1 MNQMKKKLFAFAL
14 VAVML
19 LSVVTVF
26 PAYAAQSKAE
36 QYLSTMTTEDK
47 ISQMI
52 MPAFRYS
59 TDADGNRTNVTE
71 ITDEIAATLE
81 KHSYS
86 GVILFGQNT
95 PTNEN
100 TTRLVDALQKA
111 NAAGGDRP
119 QLLITTDQEG
129 GNVTR
134 LGQGTMMPGN
144 MALGAIN
151 DLSVTK
157 EVASMMGAELSALG
171 INADFAPDV
180 DVNNN
185 PANPV
190 IGVRSFADDAQT
202 VAAHGSAFVEA
213 LNDAGVISTLKHFP
227 GHGDTDTDSHT
238 GLPCIN
244 KTYAELKQNE
254 LIPFRACINAGSQ
267 MIMTAHIEYPQ
278 IETTTYTSK
287 QTGKE
292 IYLPATL
299 SKTIITDILRGDMGY
314 DGVVIT
320 DAMEMDA
327 ISKHFDKYDAAKLAI
342 EAGVDILLMPVDTT
356 TAEGFAEMDT
366 YISTLAQMANDGE
379 ISMDKIDA
387 AVLRI
392 LKLKENNNLFT
403 AYDGSDIESRVE
415 YAINNVGTK
424 ESHDKEWEI
433 TKKAMTL
440 VKNDDNTLPLT
451 TTNQKTIVLVPYD
464 DETIPMNYAVRKLTQ
479 DGKLP
484 EGAEVVAYSYRNK
497 TADDVLPMI
506 EGADNVVFM
515 SEVYGAYALKGDIA
529 KMADTLADTIH
540 ENDGKF
546 IVMSV
551 SLPYDVARFQKA
563 DAIMIAYLPRSMTV
577 DPEDKVTEI
586 QQYGSNMPVALYM
599 MFSKDD
605 APTAKLPINIPQLD
619 ESYSFTETVLYERG
633 FGLTYETEEE
643 PTTEAETT
651 QPEETTESSTEAT
664 TEAATTAAETTAA
677 TTSATTATT
686 TSATTAASSTT
697 SSSTTSSTAVQTG
710 ESSVAIIMLVIL
722 IAAAGIIY
730 YFNGYRKKIK

>member
-1 MNQMKKKLFAFAL
+1 MKKKLFAFAL

-180 DVNNN
+180 DVNSN

-213 LNDAGVISTLKHFP
+213 LNDAGVISTLMHFP
-227 GHGDTDTDSHT
+227 GPGDTDTDSHT

-287 QTGKE
+287 QTGEE

-366 YISTLAQMANDGE
+366 YISTFAQMANDGE

-540 ENDGKF
+540 ESDGKF

-563 DAIMIAYLPRSMTV
+563 DAIIIAYLPRSMTV

-586 QQYGSNMPVALYM
+586 QQYGPNMPVALYM
-599 MFSKDD
+599 IFSKDD

-633 FGLTYETEEE
+633 FGLTYEAEDE

-677 TTSATTATT
+677 TISATTATT

-697 SSSTTSSTAVQTG
+697 TSSSTTSSSAVQTG

>member
-1 MNQMKKKLFAFAL
+1 MKKKLFAFAL

-180 DVNNN
+180 DVNSN

-287 QTGKE
+287 QTGEE

-299 SKTIITDILRGDMGY
+299 SKTIITVILRGDMGY

-392 LKLKENNNLFT
+392 LKLKEDNNLFT

-577 DPEDKVTEI
+577 DPEDKVTDI
-586 QQYGSNMPVALYM
+586 QQYGPNMPVALYM

-633 FGLTYETEEE
+633 FGLTYEAEEE

-677 TTSATTATT
+677 TTSATTATA
-686 TSATTAASSTT
+686 TSATTAVSSTTT
-697 SSSTTSSTAVQTG
+697 SSSTTSSSAVQTG

>member
-1 MNQMKKKLFAFAL
+1 MKKKLFAFAL

-180 DVNNN
+180 DVNSN

-299 SKTIITDILRGDMGY
+299 SKTIITDILRVDMGY

-586 QQYGSNMPVALYM
+586 QQYGPNMPVALYM

-633 FGLTYETEEE
+633 FGLTYEAEEE

-697 SSSTTSSTAVQTG
+697 TSSSTTSSSAVQTG

>member
-1 MNQMKKKLFAFAL
+1 MKKKLFAFAL

-180 DVNNN
+180 DVNSN

-287 QTGKE
+287 QTGEE

-577 DPEDKVTEI
+577 DPEDKVTDI
-586 QQYGSNMPVALYM
+586 QQYGPNMPVALYM

-633 FGLTYETEEE
+633 FGLTYEAEEE

-697 SSSTTSSTAVQTG
+697 TSSSTTSSSAVQTG

>member
-1 MNQMKKKLFAFAL
+1 MKKKLFAFAL

-180 DVNNN
+180 DVNSN

-451 TTNQKTIVLVPYD
+451 TTNQKNIVLVPYD

-577 DPEDKVTEI
+577 DPEEKVTEI
-586 QQYGSNMPVALYM
+586 QQYGPNMPVALYM

-633 FGLTYETEEE
+633 FGLTYEAEEE

-697 SSSTTSSTAVQTG
+697 TSSSTTSSSAVQTG

>member
-1 MNQMKKKLFAFAL
+1 MKKKLFAFAL

-180 DVNNN
+180 DVNSN

-287 QTGKE
+287 QTGEE

-299 SKTIITDILRGDMGY
+299 SKTIITDILRVDMGY

-424 ESHDKEWEI
+424 ENHDKEWEI

-464 DETIPMNYAVRKLTQ
+464 DETIPMNYAVRKLAQ

-586 QQYGSNMPVALYM
+586 QQYGPNMPVALYM

-633 FGLTYETEEE
+633 FGLTYEAEEE

-697 SSSTTSSTAVQTG
+697 TSSSTTSSSAVQTG

>member
-1 MNQMKKKLFAFAL
+1 MKKKLFAFAL

-180 DVNNN
+180 DVNSN

-287 QTGKE
+287 QTGEE

-366 YISTLAQMANDGE
+366 YISTLAQMTNDGE

-586 QQYGSNMPVALYM
+586 QQYGPNMPVALYM

-633 FGLTYETEEE
+633 FGLTYEAEEE

-686 TSATTAASSTT
+686 TSATTAASSTMT
-697 SSSTTSSTAVQTG
+697 SSSTTSSSAVQTG

>member
-1 MNQMKKKLFAFAL
+1 MKKKLFAFAL

-180 DVNNN
+180 DVNSN

-287 QTGKE
+287 QTGEE

-366 YISTLAQMANDGE
+366 YISTLAQMANDGK

-424 ESHDKEWEI
+424 ESHDKEREI

-577 DPEDKVTEI
+577 DPEDKVTDI
-586 QQYGSNMPVALYM
+586 QQYGPNMPVALYM

-619 ESYSFTETVLYERG
+619 ENYSFTETVLYERG
-633 FGLTYETEEE
+633 FGLTYEAEEE

-697 SSSTTSSTAVQTG
+697 TSSSTTSSSAVQTG

>member
-1 MNQMKKKLFAFAL
+1 MKKKLFAFAL

-180 DVNNN
+180 DVNSN

-287 QTGKE
+287 QTGEE

-299 SKTIITDILRGDMGY
+299 SKTIITDILRVDMGY

-506 EGADNVVFM
+506 EGADNVIFM

-586 QQYGSNMPVALYM
+586 QQYGPNMPVALYM

-633 FGLTYETEEE
+633 FGLTYEAEEE

-697 SSSTTSSTAVQTG
+697 TSSSTTSSNAVQTG

>member
-1 MNQMKKKLFAFAL
+1 MKKKLFAFAL

-299 SKTIITDILRGDMGY
+299 SKTIITDILRVDMGY

-415 YAINNVGTK
+415 YAIINVGTK

-697 SSSTTSSTAVQTG
+697 TSSSTTSSSAVQTG

>member
-1 MNQMKKKLFAFAL
+1 MKKKLFAFAL

-180 DVNNN
+180 DVNSN

-287 QTGKE
+287 QTGEE

-366 YISTLAQMANDGE
+366 YISTFAQMANDGE

-540 ENDGKF
+540 ESDGKF

-563 DAIMIAYLPRSMTV
+563 DAIIIAYLPRSMTV

-586 QQYGSNMPVALYM
+586 QQYGPNMPVALYM
-599 MFSKDD
+599 IFSKDD

-633 FGLTYETEEE
+633 FGLTYEAEDE

-677 TTSATTATT
+677 TISATTATT

-697 SSSTTSSTAVQTG
+697 TSSSTTSSSAVQTG

>member
-1 MNQMKKKLFAFAL
+1 MKKKLFAFAL